1 MLPQFSI
8 EPPLQTQPYHK
19 KGHCL
24 QAMHTIGKDCLLH
37 CSEHPHWHRAQ
48 RDIGKFHDD
57 PAELRYVTE

>member
-24 QAMHTIGKDCLLH
+24 QAMHTIGKDCLLY
-37 CSEHPHWHRAQ
+37 CSEHPHWHRA
-48 RDIGKFHDD
+48 RRLLGKSQAY
-57 PAELRYVTE
+57 PTQPEM